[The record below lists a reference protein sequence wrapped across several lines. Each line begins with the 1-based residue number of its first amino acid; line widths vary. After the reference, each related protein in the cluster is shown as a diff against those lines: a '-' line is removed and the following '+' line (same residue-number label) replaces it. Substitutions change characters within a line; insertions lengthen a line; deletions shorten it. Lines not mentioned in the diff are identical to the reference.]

1 MANEL
6 YVRQGGQLGL
16 LIQQGEPTS
25 TSATLI
31 LRPQFPGSN
40 ITKTA
45 SYVAGFADLSLTS
58 VETALIGVYDYQVNE
73 NIPNESPA
81 KYPDPVKG
89 DNCIFPTLTVCES
102 LDGVG
107 A

>member
-6 YVRQGGQLGL
+6 LVRQGGQLGL
-16 LIQQGEPTS
+16 IVQQGEPTS
-25 TSATLI
+25 TSATI
-31 LRPQFPGSN
+31 FLRAQGSSVV

-45 SYVAGFADLSLTS
+45 PYVAGFADISLTS
-58 VETALIGVYDYQVNE
+58 VETGTIGVYDYQINE
-73 NIPNESPA
+73 NIPNESPI

-89 DNCIFPTLTVCES
+89 DNCVFPTLTVCEAI
-102 LDGVG
+102 DG